1 MSNHGSSTPASAAGQ
16 LLPAFA
22 MARARSGLGKWA
34 LSSVMIG
41 ALAFYVLYPLALI
54 IINSFNI
61 ANLGEPEVYGLQA
74 WEKAFHSPKIL
85 ESLLNTIK
93 VGVVV
98 LAIALPFSAF
108 IA

>member
-1 MSNHGSSTPASAAGQ
+1 
-16 LLPAFA
+16 

-74 WEKAFHSPKIL
+74 
-85 ESLLNTIK
+85 
-93 VGVVV
+93 
-98 LAIALPFSAF
+98 
-108 IA
+108 